1 MTSKTKRTLLGS
13 VIALILC
20 MAMLVGTTFAW
31 FTDSAVS
38 GKNHIV
44 AGNLDIALEY
54 LVDGNWVAVN
64 EQTNLFGDS
73 LWEPGHTE
81 VANLRVANVG
91 TLALKYQMGINVAE
105 EITSVN
111 VAGEEL
117 KLSEYIEFGIVDGQF
132 TDRAAAR
139 AAVVNAVAL
148 SDGYAEEE
156 TPLLPGESEEI
167 TLVIYMPESVGN
179 EANHKT
185 GETAPNIQLGV
196 NLIATQLM
204 YEEDSF
210 GDDYDKDSEYSV
222 AAGEQLVLNGN
233 KFDKTFVN
241 NGEVTLNNVEINVS
255 GSNALY
261 NEGTAELKDTT
272 INMTGSTGYIANSR
286 TDSSV
291 TVYENVTATSTGG
304 GVNVWQGEVVF
315 KSGTITTNST
325 STSARHMFYVADG
338 AKLTIEDGEFFLNPT
353 NRTRKGSYICAQEN
367 ATVIVNGGIFHLPS
381 TRTAPIQALS
391 GSTVLIYGGTFQ
403 FDPSAF
409 VAEGYQAIE
418 SDGWWTVSA
427 K

>member
-261 NEGTAELKDTT
+261 NEGTAELRDST

-291 TVYENVTATSTGG
+291 TV
-304 GVNVWQGEVVF
+304 
-315 KSGTITTNST
+315 
-325 STSARHMFYVADG
+325 
-338 AKLTIEDGEFFLNPT
+338 
-353 NRTRKGSYICAQEN
+353 
-367 ATVIVNGGIFHLPS
+367 
-381 TRTAPIQALS
+381 
-391 GSTVLIYGGTFQ
+391 
-403 FDPSAF
+403 
-409 VAEGYQAIE
+409 
-418 SDGWWTVSA
+418 
-427 K
+427 

>member
-261 NEGTAELKDTT
+261 NEGTAELKDST